1 MGGRGAGD
9 PEGGPLTQDTEQVT
23 ASWESEGGHGAGL
36 TRSSPTHATAPRA
49 KKL

>member
-9 PEGGPLTQDTEQVT
+9 PEGGPLTQGTEQVT